1 MLISTH
7 FSKRS
12 TAFHSLAPTSG
23 VVCAIAEDYSPE
35 IGLQLAIKVRT
46 ISGSN
51 RRFDLRGFAI
61 FQRFVKPFP
70 LCSLQTF
77 AALAKAHVYSLGS
90 TI

>member
-35 IGLQLAIKVRT
+35 IGLRLAIKVRN
-46 ISGSN
+46 ISDSD
-51 RRFDLRGFAI
+51 RRFDLPRLRGF
-61 FQRFVKPFP
+61 
-70 LCSLQTF
+70 
-77 AALAKAHVYSLGS
+77 S
-90 TI
+90 TIRQAVSAL